1 MAVPNVTAALSKIII
16 SHCRKTILLVV
27 YAAKCIMSC
36 VYSIHCVS
44 KNAPTLASC
53 SLAKQHQYTFKDDM
67 HIQLSLSLHFY
78 LLYLLLRVATEMT
91 RSPCWRPS
99 ALSADVLR
107 VTDVSV
113 AVKLGCTE
121 LFFVEPGLKVD
132 SKYYGEVLLK
142 KQMLPVMRRIAGN
155 TFVFRAPAR
164 RCTSAETVQLIQQE
178 TSDFLSSDLWPP
190 NSPVLNPVDYRI
202 W

>member
-1 MAVPNVTAALSKIII
+1 MCKIEISAQEDVMWHLLHLIVGLLQLVRQGGVFHVSMAVPNVTAALSKIII

-78 LLYLLLRVATEMT
+78 LLYLLLR
-91 RSPCWRPS
+91 RKWREVP
-99 ALSADVLR
+99 AEGLLR
-107 VTDVSV
+107 
-113 AVKLGCTE
+113 CR
-121 LFFVEPGLKVD
+121 P
-132 SKYYGEVLLK
+132 
-142 KQMLPVMRRIAGN
+142 
-155 TFVFRAPAR
+155 TFSESLMFP
-164 RCTSAETVQLIQQE
+164 
-178 TSDFLSSDLWPP
+178 
-190 NSPVLNPVDYRI
+190 
-202 W
+202 